1 MLLTFAEWCEATWLG
16 TLVRDSLWAFP
27 VIEAVHLLG
36 LCLLGG
42 TLLVVDLRM
51 LGLGLRR
58 QTIAELA
65 RDARPWLVAAVVVML
80 VTGVMLFL
88 SEAVKCYYNPSFRVK
103 AVTLPIALVYT
114 FAIRERLTHDPL
126 LDTSWKSRSVATIS
140 IALWFTVAAAGR
152 GVGYS

>member
-114 FAIRERLTHDPL
+114 FAIRERDR
-126 LDTSWKSRSVATIS
+126 KSV
-140 IALWFTVAAAGR
+140 V
-152 GVGYS
+152 

>member
-152 GVGYS
+152 WVGYS